1 MNVTPPQPRTVMPPK
16 ARQNQLI
23 VLAIIVVLFVV
34 LVRACSGHESKFEHI
49 SRELTEAVQSNDY
62 TAVSKLENSE
72 TAAEMGHG
80 RLGHAADV
88 LAPLG
93 KVRSV
98 KDVTPA
104 GDAPREREFDVTFEK
119 GAAHETI
126 TFDPDDKVFHF
137 GYNVTKHST

>member
-23 VLAIIVVLFVV
+23 VLAIIVVLFVI
-34 LVRACSGHESKFEHI
+34 LVRACAAHETKDEHI
-49 SRELTEAVQSNDY
+49 AHELTEAVQNNDY
-62 TAVSKLENSE
+62 TAVSKLENVE

-93 KVRSV
+93 KIHSVR
-98 KDVTPA
+98 DVTPA
-104 GDAPREREFDVTFEK
+104 GDAPREHEFDVTFDK
-119 GAAHETI
+119 GVVHETI

-137 GYNVTKHST
+137 GYNVIKRST